1 MLEAGIEEVTVC
13 DFGLLEVGLSEVH
26 TFQLAMSEGC
36 FREIHLIESG
46 MINHTLVKG
55 DRKAKRITPLK
66 LKAEQLTVPEA
77 DVLESRIVYVGV
89 AEVAF
94 DKLTLHKFDVNQVN
108 TMEIALGEGAAFKFP
123 LFEGLICKIELLELF
138 VCHIF

>member
-1 MLEAGIEEVTVC
+1 MLEACIEEVTVC
-13 DFGLLEVGLSEVH
+13 DFGLLEVGLGEVH
-26 TFQLAMSEGC
+26 TFQLAMRKSGLSEL
-36 FREIHLIESG
+36 HLIESG
-46 MINHTLVKG
+46 MVNHTLVKG
-55 DRKAKRITPLK
+55 DRKAKGITPLK

-108 TMEIALGEGAAFKFP
+108 TMEIAMGEGAAFIFP
-123 LFEGLICKIELLELF
+123 LFEGLIRKIELPELF